1 MGGDVTAAGKALLD
15 DVDAAAQRT
24 TLGLGSL
31 ATASSVNLATQV
43 SGVLG
48 KANGGT
54 NNASWPATSTGE
66 YLTIYDST
74 PGAERIEH
82 FPNGTVGQ
90 ALIVGAGGTSLTWG
104 TPAPGPHVFADT
116 TGLGT
121 YHTTSGLTSGMI
133 LQATGATTARFQ
145 NPSIPASGI
154 TGGTL
159 AVPGPGTFAGAL
171 YTFTNDVTVVG
182 TLSASLPWTSITG
195 KPTYFPADLSNVSG
209 VLGTA
214 NGGTNNASWPAPNSG
229 EFIVTYDSTVGAQR
243 LEHFPNGSNGQALI
257 IAGGAPAW
265 GNPAPG
271 PHVLATGTGLGP
283 EHTVSGLTAGW
294 ILQATGATTAK
305 FQVPSIPAS
314 SVTTG
319 TFGGTSYTFT
329 NDVTV
334 SGTLTASLPW
344 QSELVEVVWGVP
356 GAKSGTA
363 IEIQGSCQDVTG
375 ATVASGEISFMV
387 MVTDSAASNEPSD
400 TATISV
406 GTITPLGSVLAGDGT
421 ATAHF
426 KTTNAGTFTIKVSEP
441 GAVDE
446 VLVTSASLTADV
458 TGTLPVA
465 NGGTGQTSY
474 TDGQLLI
481 GNTATTSLTKATLT
495 QGTGITITNGN
506 GSITIASSASGTVNS
521 GTINQLAYYAATGTA
536 VSGLATAN
544 SGVLVTSGTGVPSIA
559 TDIPTAIT
567 IGTAYIYRVGGTD
580 VSVADGGTGF
590 STYAVG
596 DILYASATS
605 TLAKLTAV
613 ADGNV
618 LRSAGV
624 TTAPVYGKV
633 RLSGAVTDITGT
645 LPVGNGGSAALGAN
659 LLVIGGGA
667 GAAPSTVASGS
678 ANQVLVNGA
687 PPSWTFIGAA
697 NLGTTLQNMFGDVS
711 FAAATGTSPNKES
724 QASVN
729 NLAGG
734 SIASATSVVMV
745 IVSDL
750 STECSPS
757 ATATLSA
764 AGTPVGTLLD
774 GGGTATAI
782 FRTDAS
788 GLFTVR
794 VNEPSTGVQRYLW
807 AKQGPNS
814 QAFIRSTSTSPLAI
828 SF

>member
-1 MGGDVTAAGKALLD
+1 MAVGDYDVKPFTTPVGSDQQAWQTRNNDNVLRAKFVAHQGDLVAHVQSGPSASRPASGTAIGETYVATDTGALSVWNGTAWVTYTGSGGISDGDKGDITVSGSGAIWTIDSGVVSTSKMGGDVTAAGKALLD

-104 TPAPGPHVFADT
+104 NPAPGPHVFADT

-441 GAVDE
+441 GA
-446 VLVTSASLTADV
+446 
-458 TGTLPVA
+458 GIRYIWIRP
-465 NGGTGQTSY
+465 GGH
-474 TDGQLLI
+474 
-481 GNTATTSLTKATLT
+481 
-495 QGTGITITNGN
+495 
-506 GSITIASSASGTVNS
+506 
-521 GTINQLAYYAATGTA
+521 
-536 VSGLATAN
+536 
-544 SGVLVTSGTGVPSIA
+544 
-559 TDIPTAIT
+559 
-567 IGTAYIYRVGGTD
+567 
-580 VSVADGGTGF
+580 
-590 STYAVG
+590 
-596 DILYASATS
+596 
-605 TLAKLTAV
+605 
-613 ADGNV
+613 
-618 LRSAGV
+618 
-624 TTAPVYGKV
+624 
-633 RLSGAVTDITGT
+633 
-645 LPVGNGGSAALGAN
+645 
-659 LLVIGGGA
+659 
-667 GAAPSTVASGS
+667 
-678 ANQVLVNGA
+678 
-687 PPSWTFIGAA
+687 
-697 NLGTTLQNMFGDVS
+697 
-711 FAAATGTSPNKES
+711 
-724 QASVN
+724 
-729 NLAGG
+729 
-734 SIASATSVVMV
+734 
-745 IVSDL
+745 
-750 STECSPS
+750 C
-757 ATATLSA
+757 
-764 AGTPVGTLLD
+764 
-774 GGGTATAI
+774 
-782 FRTDAS
+782 
-788 GLFTVR
+788 
-794 VNEPSTGVQRYLW
+794 QRYVKARDGIL
-807 AKQGPNS
+807 PIT
-814 QAFIRSTSTSPLAI
+814 F
-828 SF
+828 